1 MWFWFYRMQLRR
13 AQCVRLKGMLEAEAN
28 MLGAFPSGTFAT
40 SDENH
45 ANPDERNANTT
56 KGNLLI

>member
-1 MWFWFYRMQLRR
+1 
-13 AQCVRLKGMLEAEAN
+13 